1 MKGLIVSNGY
11 FDNNSTISQR
21 QEIIDEFTKRGVA
34 IDVIKSNTVP
44 ALIED
49 TDVKLLIQKYDF
61 CIFLDKDV
69 ILANMLE
76 KAGITLFNSAEAIRV
91 CDDKML
97 TYVTLA
103 GNGIKMPKTISS
115 PLMYT
120 ENQDKKFLEKVS
132 CELGFPIVVKNVY
145 GSMGKS
151 VWLAENSQQLEELFL
166 RLRRFPHLYQKFVGK
181 GYGEDIRVI
190 TVGKKVVSAMKRI
203 NENDFRSNIELG
215 GRGEAVTLT
224 EKQIQ
229 LAEKVSQVLNLDYAG
244 IDIIDEDYVGE
255 VNSNAFF
262 REFEKVTGE
271 KVAEKYV
278 EYIINKIG
286 DIK

>member
-49 TDVKLLIQKYDF
+49 TNVKLLTQKYDF
-61 CIFLDKDV
+61 CVFLDKDV
-69 ILANMLE
+69 ILAKMLE
-76 KAGITLFNSAEAIRV
+76 KAGILLFNSAEAIRV

-120 ENQDKKFLEKVS
+120 ENEDKKFLEKVS

-151 VWLAENSQQLEELFL
+151 VWLAENSQQLENLFL

-229 LAEKVSQVLNLDYAG
+229 IAEKVSQVLNLDYAG
-244 IDIIDEDYVGE
+244 IDIIDGDCVCE

-286 DIK
+286 DKK

>member
-49 TDVKLLIQKYDF
+49 TNVKLLIQKYDF

-151 VWLAENSQQLEELFL
+151 VWLAESSQQLEELFL

-244 IDIIDEDYVGE
+244 IDIIDEDYVCE

-286 DIK
+286 DKK